1 MWYGYGKRD
10 QKYKQIVN
18 DNHHGNLLELWF
30 FLHNIKNSADIS
42 ITQSFLQY
50 FIEVIHMEFA

>member
-1 MWYGYGKRD
+1 MWYGDGKRD

-18 DNHHGNLLELWF
+18 DNQHGNLLELWF